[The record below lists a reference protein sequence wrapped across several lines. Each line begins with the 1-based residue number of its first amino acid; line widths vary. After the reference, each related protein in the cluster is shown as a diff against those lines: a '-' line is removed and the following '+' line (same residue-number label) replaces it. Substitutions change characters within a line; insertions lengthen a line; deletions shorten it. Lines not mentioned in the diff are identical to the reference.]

1 MDNSRQNTYAGGVSQ
16 NEDNDQK
23 LNDLNQETN
32 DFRQRSTAVGTAAWK
47 SQYAQQRERE
57 RSTETNN
64 NQYRKQFMRSTNSNE
79 NQRPAG

>member
-47 SQYAQQRERE
+47 SQYA
-57 RSTETNN
+57 
-64 NQYRKQFMRSTNSNE
+64 
-79 NQRPAG
+79 